1 MLDFYDLSATQRSLF
16 MAFIFAELF
25 ASLILTRAS
34 IKRKS
39 IFTTVLASLCSIVI
53 STMTVLLA
61 CLMKSSKIGLPEEPI
76 SKWFCELEFAYL
88 LLVALIILIAL
99 VIGFIKEKKY
109 IGSTITPLSIKE
121 SLDKLSTGLCFSFE
135 NGKPVLVNY
144 KMNELHHRL
153 FNEDLQNA
161 EAFWH
166 RLIHATVENDA
177 ECISSAESPCYKL
190 SDGTVWSFSRKT
202 ITGFIQITAADTT
215 QLYNVNKELE
225 KKNVELTALNERLKD
240 YGANV
245 DEFIRSKERLE
256 TKINIHRELGQALL
270 TTRRYLQDESEN
282 FPFEIWEKNISVL
295 RKQASLSEDDPYE
308 MFLQAANTIGVK
320 LVVDGDLPEDT
331 EIKNLF
337 VSAAVEALTNA
348 VRHGRATT
356 LFVRTIETTDYY
368 KVIFKNDGNQPTAPV
383 KEGGGLG
390 SLRKKIQRANG
401 EMSVLCKPEFELAV
415 TVGK

>member
-1 MLDFYDLSATQRSLF
+1 M
-16 MAFIFAELF
+16 
-25 ASLILTRAS
+25 
-34 IKRKS
+34 
-39 IFTTVLASLCSIVI
+39 
-53 STMTVLLA
+53 
-61 CLMKSSKIGLPEEPI
+61 
-76 SKWFCELEFAYL
+76 
-88 LLVALIILIAL
+88 
-99 VIGFIKEKKY
+99 
-109 IGSTITPLSIKE
+109 
-121 SLDKLSTGLCFSFE
+121 
-135 NGKPVLVNY
+135 
-144 KMNELHHRL
+144 
-153 FNEDLQNA
+153 
-161 EAFWH
+161 
-166 RLIHATVENDA
+166 
-177 ECISSAESPCYKL
+177 
-190 SDGTVWSFSRKT
+190 WSFSRKT

-240 YGANV
+240 YGAKV

-308 MFLQAANTIGVK
+308 IFLQAANTLGVK

-383 KEGGGLG
+383 NEGGGLG